1 MKIITRILT
10 PRLQPFMEHLVTFEQ
25 SWFIVGHCI
34 TDNFMYAAKLVQFCR
49 LRKTPTIELKL
60 DFWKAFDSISWASLD
75 AVLES
80 RGFGA
85 VFWS

>member
-1 MKIITRILT
+1 
-10 PRLQPFMEHLVTFEQ
+10 
-25 SWFIVGHCI
+25 
-34 TDNFMYAAKLVQFCR
+34 MYAAKLVQFCR

-60 DFWKAFDSISWASLD
+60 NFQKAFDSISWASLD